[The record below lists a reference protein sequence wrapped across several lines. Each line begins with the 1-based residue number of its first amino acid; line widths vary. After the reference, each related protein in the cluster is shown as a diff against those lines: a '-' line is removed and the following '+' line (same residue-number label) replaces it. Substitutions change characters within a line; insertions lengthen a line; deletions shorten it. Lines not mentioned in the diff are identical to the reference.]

1 MPRNVGLVHVIK
13 QENIDG
19 FGIVLP
25 VLLAVYLVKNLLE
38 LKTNFS
44 LLKTLAF
51 MVQVIVIFFH

>member
-13 QENIDG
+13 QENLGG